1 MNRAELIEWLRSY
14 TPFELEF
21 RGLYQK
27 YRTDV
32 PDTEFRRVLEKYK
45 SDPAFTR
52 TGEFTNIDAAVPL
65 DQPKLPE
72 TFMDVKWLRE
82 SDNVSVRKHPRYFP
96 ENRHSHNFVELA
108 YVLEGKCTQTFF
120 IDGSDEPEKVEMKE
134 GELCIITPGID
145 HSISVFDDS
154 IVINILIRTNT
165 LKRTLTS
172 LVSGDHALFEFF
184 NNTLYSDSVQNFM
197 VFDTSDSESI
207 SDLIQAIMI
216 ELCEEKAYC
225 QKTVLLM
232 LGLLFTYLQR
242 DCNDKIRFSAHA
254 STDIGYVPQILSY
267 MHYNYADASVESI
280 SEHFHLSRP
289 YLSRLFKEHTN
300 KTIIQVLQQIKME
313 RACELLRQTQLP
325 VQIIAERVGYS
336 DVTFFIRV
344 FRKTTGSTPLQYRK
358 AHCADI

>member
-1 MNRAELIEWLRSY
+1 MNRAELTEWLRTY

-21 RGLYQK
+21 RRLYRK
-27 YRTDV
+27 YHSDI
-32 PDTEFRRVLEKYK
+32 PDAEIKHVLDKYNSGPDSMESMDFR
-45 SDPAFTR
+45 
-52 TGEFTNIDAAVPL
+52 NIDAAVPL
-65 DQPKLPE
+65 DQPLLPE
-72 TFMDVKWLRE
+72 TLVDATWLGE
-82 SDNVSVRKHPRYFP
+82 SDYVSVRKHPRYFP

-108 YVLEGKCTQTFF
+108 YVLEGKCSQTFF
-120 IDGSDEPEKVEMKE
+120 MDGYDEPERIEMNE

-154 IVINILIRTNT
+154 IIINILIRTNT
-165 LKRTLTS
+165 LKRTLNS
-172 LVSGDHALFEFF
+172 LVSGEHALFEFF

-197 VFDTSDSESI
+197 VFDAHDSESI
-207 SDLIQAIMI
+207 RDLIQAIMI

-242 DCNDKIRFSAHA
+242 DCSDKISFSKHA
-254 STDIGYVPQILSY
+254 SAGIGYVPQIMSY
-267 MHYNYADASVESI
+267 IHYNYKDASVESI

-300 KTIIQVLQQIKME
+300 KTIIQMLQQIRME
-313 RACELLRQTQLP
+313 RAGELLRQTQLP

-344 FRKTTGSTPLQYRK
+344 FRKVNGCTPLQYRK
-358 AHCADI
+358 NSQTVL